1 MKPTNRILI
10 ILATLTAAAPLS
22 AVEPWEGTDDFS
34 SGANSLSRWTKIVD
48 HPTQGRAIFEDGEV
62 RYSAAGNASDA
73 AWTWGKKAH
82 LIPSSASWQ
91 MECTLRL
98 PTNPPLGVNFT
109 KAGMFVGSKN
119 VGKGSYRALT
129 FKVYQRYDSNSGTT
143 SGFPQPIPETDYSRD
158 GELERSN
165 DLPLTNFYSTLAL
178 VYRHDALNQSDDYE
192 IYEVTGGTNRSLLA
206 SETYQS
212 GLAAEQSVIVGFV
225 LAGKPNWS
233 GTGLA
238 LDNWAV
244 TAFAPGTLNLPAIT
258 KPGSTI
264 EGSAWTLTITGLE
277 VVKSGKGKW
286 VPQGTANLEF
296 GVNNLSIPVTGA
308 IQKDGTFLLLGK
320 GTGAANGYGF
330 RVVYDTYNS
339 VRINN
344 GTAITAPNQKPIKF

>member
-1 MKPTNRILI
+1 MKKI
-10 ILATLTAAAPLS
+10 ICALMALVALGGAPHLRATES
-22 AVEPWEGTDDFS
+22 WEGSDNFS
-34 SGANSLSRWTKIVD
+34 SSANSANLWKRVAD
-48 HPTQGRAIFEDGEV
+48 HPAKGRAFVEGGEI
-62 RYSAAGNASDA
+62 RYNANGDASDA
-73 AWTWGKKAH
+73 AWAWGKKGH

-91 MECTLRL
+91 IECTLRL

-129 FKVYQRYDSNSGTT
+129 FKVYQRYDSNSGTP
-143 SGFPQPIPETDYSRD
+143 SGFPQPIPQTDYSRD
-158 GELERSN
+158 GELQRSN
-165 DLPLTNFYSTLAL
+165 DLPLTSFYPNLAL

-206 SETYQS
+206 SQTYQS
-212 GLAAEQSVIVGFV
+212 GLAVDQAVIVGFV

-238 LDNWAV
+238 LDNWSV
-244 TAFAPGTLNLPAIT
+244 TAFDPGSLNLPAIT

-264 EGSAWTLTITGLE
+264 GGSAWTLTITGLE
-277 VVKSGKGKW
+277 IVKSSKGKW
-286 VPQGTANLEF
+286 VPQGTASLEF
-296 GVNNLSIPVTGA
+296 GATNLSIPVTGS
-308 IQKDGTFLLLGK
+308 IQKDGTFLLTGK
-320 GTGAANGYGF
+320 GSGAAQGYGF

-344 GTAITAPNQKPIKF
+344 GTTITALKQKIKF